1 MTTDDRGLRAQ
12 ARIPFRVA
20 TFAAYC
26 MARMAQYEAESRTIG
41 ETSERQLD
49 YIRKWGRTILSL
61 WNVEVVAHGPF
72 VEGGGQIP
80 RRGANG
86 KGRIFVSNHRS
97 MLDVP
102 VTIDLCQGRHVSRA
116 DLSRWPIIGLLARR
130 AGTLFVDRASK
141 KSGAAVVQAM
151 ISEVERGEAVI
162 IFPEGTTYV
171 GDEVRPFRHG
181 AFTAA
186 KRTGAEV
193 VPLGLAYE
201 GAAASFGDE
210 SFAEHLKRISRTAGT
225 RCAVWVGDPIPSEGL
240 ELEELEAR
248 TREAMQALVH
258 KARAT
263 LAQS

>member
-1 MTTDDRGLRAQ
+1 MTTDDEGLLAQ

-26 MARMAQYEAESRTIG
+26 VVRMAQYEAESRTIG

-61 WNVEVVAHGPF
+61 WNVEVTAHGPF
-72 VEGGGQIP
+72 VERGEQVP

-116 DLSRWPIIGLLARR
+116 DLSKWPIIGMLARR

-151 ISEVERGEAVI
+151 IGEVEKGEAVI
-162 IFPEGTTYV
+162 IFPEGTTFA

-186 KRTGAEV
+186 KRTGAEI
-193 VPLGLAYE
+193 VPVGLAYE

-210 SFAEHLKRISRTAGT
+210 SFGEHMKRISRAPRT
-225 RCAVWVGDPIPSEGL
+225 RCAVTVGDPIPSEGL
-240 ELEELEAR
+240 DLDELEHR

-258 KARAT
+258 ESRRT
-263 LAQS
+263 LANS